1 VLRQTGGSGFV
12 GAAPATG
19 FLNEVITGLNVGTAY
34 DFAVAASNNAGM
46 GPYSAVLF
54 NVKTLFAPATVITP
68 GVGTIT
74 DTAGNVFSIDVNGN
88 AIENNVVMPNATG
101 IAKMEYYLGGIYLLD
116 GVSGLWYE
124 WNGLAFLGPVAA
136 PPSSTPTSAVAAPAL
151 IVADT
156 SNVGILGV
164 DWVIPPGNSR
174 GTLYQVMTGTS
185 AAGPF
190 VVQKSVTDGDNT
202 VINI

>member
-1 VLRQTGGSGFV
+1 
-12 GAAPATG
+12 
-19 FLNEVITGLNVGTAY
+19 
-34 DFAVAASNNAGM
+34 
-46 GPYSAVLF
+46 
-54 NVKTLFAPATVITP
+54 
-68 GVGTIT
+68 
-74 DTAGNVFSIDVNGN
+74 
-88 AIENNVVMPNATG
+88 
-101 IAKMEYYLGGIYLLD
+101 
-116 GVSGLWYE
+116 
-124 WNGLAFLGPVAA
+124 
-136 PPSSTPTSAVAAPAL
+136 VAAPAL